1 MEPLTMFASTV
12 GLIGA
17 IHLLSTTA
25 ERFGKGIY
33 DRGDQQAKREDW
45 YCFFQPS
52 DLLGTDW
59 GTNENRDTQ
68 QSTITDG
75 DRLEQ
80 RRRQQANRP
89 RLQA

>member
-12 GLIGA
+12 GFIGA
-17 IHLLSTTA
+17 FHLLSTA
-25 ERFGKGIY
+25 VDRLGKGKHN
-33 DRGDQQAKREDW
+33 RENRQATREDW

-52 DLLGTDW
+52 DLLGTDAT
-59 GTNENRDTQ
+59 GKTDTQ
-68 QSTITDG
+68 QPTITD
-75 DRLEQ
+75 DQRFEQ